1 MFVRV
6 KLTFKVDDE
15 TGSTLFRAFDNVM
28 INVAA
33 VNSTSQVVFYPC
45 YNLYFVACDCAECLS
60 TCELHRE
67 SVLIHSMMLSK
78 MF

>member
-33 VNSTSQVVFYPC
+33 VGLTSQ
-45 YNLYFVACDCAECLS
+45 A
-60 TCELHRE
+60 
-67 SVLIHSMMLSK
+67 SVWQ
-78 MF
+78 F

>member
-15 TGSTLFRAFDNVM
+15 TGSTFFRAFDNVM

-33 VNSTSQVVFYPC
+33 VRLTSQASVWQFYKLKFIFFC
-45 YNLYFVACDCAECLS
+45 LYSSFLNL
-60 TCELHRE
+60 
-67 SVLIHSMMLSK
+67 
-78 MF
+78 

>member
-15 TGSTLFRAFDNVM
+15 TGSTLFRTFDNVM

-33 VNSTSQVVFYPC
+33 VRLTSQ
-45 YNLYFVACDCAECLS
+45 A
-60 TCELHRE
+60 
-67 SVLIHSMMLSK
+67 SVWQ
-78 MF
+78 F